1 MQKQS
6 MKSTQFRTLL
16 LAPLLA
22 LQSFGVAAQLS
33 DEDDLAL
40 FYGDIVTV
48 SIATGSQLT
57 LRRAPAVATVITSE
71 EISAMGATDL
81 DQVLETVPGV
91 HVSVTADG
99 YSSAYSIRGIYSPTS
114 NPQVLML
121 QNGIPL
127 TVSFAG
133 DRGRYGT
140 NIPLENIA
148 RIEIIRGP
156 GSALY
161 GADAF
166 AGVINIITKTAA
178 YISGTEVGTRSG
190 SFGTKDAWF
199 LHGGK
204 LGTVDVAAYLRVGT
218 TEGYKSKITADNAT
232 RLDNLFGTQASLAP
246 GSVNVGHDDVDGNLD
261 LSQGKWR
268 LRSGYKLRD
277 NIGTGAG
284 VSSALDPNGHHRSER
299 ITSDLSW
306 NDLQIAQDWGV
317 GASASYLNYRE
328 NDAFQLFPA
337 GIRFPTGSFPDG
349 MIGKPQRYERQVR
362 LSAFATYS
370 GWQDHSLRFGIG
382 HDDLNLY
389 RTETFKNY
397 LLNANGVPVPTGP
410 VIDYNNIQP
419 HMLTYR
425 RKLSYLYA
433 QDEWNFA
440 PDWTLTFGLRHDDYS
455 DFGGTTNP
463 RLALVWDASLDLT
476 AKLLYGRAFRA
487 PSFNDQVGTNPVGR
501 GNPNINPERIST
513 TELAFAWQARRDIQ
527 VNLNLFRYQ
536 MTDIILAAPNPAPAL
551 GATFTNAGAQ
561 NGRGL
566 ELESIWDVSH
576 TLRMVANYSY
586 QHSIDENTNADAGYM
601 PHHHLYTRADWSLT
615 GGWLTSAQINRV
627 ADRKRPAGDLRAKV
641 PDYTTL
647 DLTIR
652 TKNGKSHWSFAGS
665 IRNLFNAEVVEPS
678 AAPGNLIPNDLP
690 MAPRSA
696 WLQVTYKL

>member
-1 MQKQS
+1 
-6 MKSTQFRTLL
+6 MKSTHFRTPL
-16 LAPLLA
+16 LATLLA
-22 LQSFGVAAQLS
+22 LQSVGVAAQPS
-33 DEDDLAL
+33 EEEDVAL
-40 FYGDIVTV
+40 IYGDKEMV
-48 SIATGSQLT
+48 SIATGSKQAV
-57 LRRAPAVATVITSE
+57 RRAPAVATVITSE
-71 EISAMGATDL
+71 EIIAMGATDL

-121 QNGIPL
+121 QNGIPM
-127 TVSFAG
+127 TVSYAG
-133 DRGRYGT
+133 DRGRFGT

-178 YISGTEVGTRSG
+178 DISGTEMGTRSG

-204 LGTVDVAAYLRVGT
+204 IGTVDVAAYLRVGT

-306 NDLQIAQDWGV
+306 NDLQITQDWGA

-337 GIRFPTGSFPDG
+337 GIRLPTGSFPDG

-362 LSAFATYS
+362 LAAFATYS
-370 GWQDHSLRFGIG
+370 GWQNHSLRFGIG
-382 HDDLNLY
+382 HDDLDLY

-433 QDEWNFA
+433 QDEWQFA
-440 PDWTLTFGLRHDDYS
+440 PDWTFTFGLRHDDYS
-455 DFGGTTNP
+455 DFGRTTNP
-463 RLALVWDASLDLT
+463 RFALVWDASLNLT

-487 PSFNDQVGTNPVGR
+487 PSFNDQAGTNPVGR
-501 GNPNINPERIST
+501 GNPNINPERMST

-527 VNLNLFRYQ
+527 VNLNFFSFQ

-551 GATFTNAGAQ
+551 GGTFTNIGAQ
-561 NGRGL
+561 NGRGM

-576 TLRMVANYSY
+576 SLRMAANYSY
-586 QHSIDENTNADAGYM
+586 QQSIDETTNADAGYM

-615 GGWLTSAQINRV
+615 GGWLTSTQINRV
-627 ADRKRPAGDLRAKV
+627 ADRRRPFGDLRPKV
-641 PDYTTL
+641 PDYTTV
-647 DLTIR
+647 DLTVR
-652 TKNGKSHWSFAGS
+652 TRHGKDHWDFAGS
-665 IRNLFNAEVVEPS
+665 IRNLFNAKVVEPS

-696 WLQVTYKL
+696 WLQVIYKL